1 MSYIW
6 KKEITVE
13 TLFSTIRKIKF
24 NDREKSSIVDLVEN
38 AFFYEEKDNQ
48 STKLGGIMSV

>member
-6 KKEITVE
+6 RREITAE
-13 TLFSTIRKIKF
+13 TLFNTIRKIKF

-48 STKLGGIMSV
+48 STILRGIMSV

>member
-1 MSYIW
+1 M
-6 KKEITVE
+6 E
-13 TLFSTIRKIKF
+13 TLFTTIRKIKF

-48 STKLGGIMSV
+48 SMDLCGIMSV